1 MYCRAVIAEWRG
13 CLCAVW
19 GMAMNVKSNIWLEVD
34 GKVVLSL
41 WRVQL
46 LKAVQETGS
55 ISRAA
60 DVMDITY
67 RRAWDKI
74 HQSEERLGVK
84 LVETQIG
91 GAGGGGAKITPEGE
105 ALIEKYIALITG
117 VDTLLQQRFT
127 ELFP

>member
-1 MYCRAVIAEWRG
+1 MD
-13 CLCAVW
+13 
-19 GMAMNVKSNIWLEVD
+19 VKSNIWLEVD

-105 ALIEKYIALITG
+105 ALIEKYVTLITG
-117 VDTLLQQRFT
+117 VDTLLQHRFA
-127 ELFP
+127 ELFS

>member
-1 MYCRAVIAEWRG
+1 MD
-13 CLCAVW
+13 
-19 GMAMNVKSNIWLEVD
+19 VKSNVWLEVD
-34 GKVVLSL
+34 GKVVMSL
-41 WRVQL
+41 WRVKL

-74 HQSEERLGVK
+74 HQSEERLGIK

-91 GAGGGGAKITPEGE
+91 GAGGGGAILTPEG
-105 ALIEKYIALITG
+105 LTIIEKYTELIWG
-117 VDTLLQQRFT
+117 VDAQLKQRFD
-127 ELFP
+127 EIFS